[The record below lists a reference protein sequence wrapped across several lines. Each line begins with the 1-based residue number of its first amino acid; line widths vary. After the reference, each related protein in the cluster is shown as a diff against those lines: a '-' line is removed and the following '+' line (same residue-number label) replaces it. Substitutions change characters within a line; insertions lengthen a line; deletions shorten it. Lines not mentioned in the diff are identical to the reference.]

1 MAAFY
6 LPKAKINLN
15 ILNMNHSPFFKFPAL
30 LMLLLGFFLTGCATT
45 SKTTAKST
53 PADSAAAKTDSTA
66 TSNAPAGSISDNNGS
81 ASRNAITDSASAN
94 NSAMT
99 GSNGGNDATVNT
111 RKESSD
117 APKGPI
123 FKSGAPTTYPTYN
136 DKKDPWEPM
145 NRAVFG
151 FNESVDDYVF
161 KPVAKGYKWVVP
173 DPIEM
178 AVGNVFS
185 NFNDIP
191 VTLNNLLQLKFNNA
205 LTSSMR
211 LLVNTTFGLV
221 GIVDVASDIGLEKH
235 DEDFG
240 QTLGYHGVASG
251 PYLVLPFLGPSSAR
265 DAGGRVLDIASDP
278 VFVGSFFVAPFI
290 GPIVGGTRAADTR
303 AGLLK
308 SEKTLDEAALD
319 KYEFMREAY
328 LQRRRSLVYDGNPPP
343 VKDDE
348 ND

>member
-1 MAAFY
+1 
-6 LPKAKINLN
+6 
-15 ILNMNHSPFFKFPAL
+15 MNHSPLLKFPSL
-30 LMLLLGFFLTGCATT
+30 LVLLLGLFLTACATT
-45 SKTTAKST
+45 NKNPTANNA
-53 PADSAAAKTDSTA
+53 PTDSTA
-66 TSNAPAGSISDNNGS
+66 TNNAPGNSAADKSD
-81 ASRNAITDSASAN
+81 ATTKNAMTDSASENSSTSGNGTPN
-94 NSAMT
+94 NQK
-99 GSNGGNDATVNT
+99 DPTV
-111 RKESSD
+111 SSD
-117 APKGPI
+117 GPV
-123 FKSGAPTTYPTYN
+123 FKNGAPATYPTYN
-136 DKKDPWEPM
+136 NKKDPWEPM
-145 NRAVFG
+145 NRAVFS

-161 KPVAKGYKWVVP
+161 KPVAKGYKWMMP
-173 DPIEM
+173 DPLEA

-211 LLVNTTFGLV
+211 LLVNTTFGLG

-251 PYLVLPFLGPSSAR
+251 PYLVLPFLGPSSTR

-278 VFVGSFFVAPFI
+278 VFIGSFFVAPFI

-319 KYEFMREAY
+319 KYDFVRDAY
-328 LQRRRSLVYDGNPPP
+328 LQRRRNLVFDGNPPKS
-343 VKDDE
+343 KDDE
-348 ND
+348 ED